1 MKSIFSLFLAIIFY
15 SCGSVQYFI
24 VRHAEKETPAPGS
37 TMTTT
42 GDPSLSPAGKVR
54 AIELREELKDD
65 DIRFIF
71 STNTIRTISTAQPL
85 NNLRGGTHIELY
97 NSSKDSLEF
106 FIQKLKTIRKG
117 NSLIVGHSNT
127 VDDIV
132 NKLCG
137 SVQVPSDLKDSE
149 YDNLFIVT
157 RKGKNYVFSKKTYG
171 TPTE

>member
-1 MKSIFSLFLAIIFY
+1 MKSIFPLFLAIIFY
-15 SCGSVQYFI
+15 SCGSVKYFI

-42 GDPSLSPAGKVR
+42 GDPFLSPAGKVR

-85 NNLRGGTHIELY
+85 NNLRGATHIELY
-97 NSSKDSLEF
+97 NSSKDSLEY
-106 FIQKLKTIRKG
+106 FIQKLKAIRKG

-137 SVQVPSDLKDSE
+137 SVEVTSDLKDSE

-157 RKGKNYVFSKKTYG
+157 RKGKNYLFSKKTYG